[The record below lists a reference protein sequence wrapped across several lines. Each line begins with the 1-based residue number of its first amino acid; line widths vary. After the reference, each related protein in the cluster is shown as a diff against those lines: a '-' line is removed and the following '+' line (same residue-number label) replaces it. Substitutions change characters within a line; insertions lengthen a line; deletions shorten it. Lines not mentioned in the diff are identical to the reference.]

1 MNISQAFA
9 RAGELHR
16 KMFRFVIAGT
26 VNTLMTG
33 LMLLALM
40 QVIEADIAYTT
51 VFVAGLGFTTIV
63 SSRFVFRSRLTMVTA
78 TPFIAWYL
86 FVYVVGVTVV
96 HFTTYMWHLSHLY
109 TTIVVICVTAP
120 LNFIGGN
127 YIFGV
132 GGARLR
138 RIMVGWREVVPS
150 LAASPGADDRLGAEQ
165 TPQS

>member
-1 MNISQAFA
+1 M
-9 RAGELHR
+9 
-16 KMFRFVIAGT
+16 VAGT
-26 VNTLMTG
+26 ANTLLTG

-40 QVIEADIAYTT
+40 QVIEADIAYTM
-51 VFVAGLGFTTIV
+51 VFVAGLAFTTIL

-78 TPFIAWYL
+78 PPFIVWYL
-86 FVYVVGVTVV
+86 FIYLVGVTVV
-96 HFTTYMWHLSHLY
+96 HFATYMWHISHVY

-127 YIFGV
+127 YIFGA

-138 RIMVGWREVVPS
+138 RATDGWRRAVPS

-165 TPQS
+165 TPRS